1 MQPAKRTL
9 AIVALTTTTL
19 VSCAGPLPPA
29 STPTMQVEA
38 LRLYAT
44 TSAIPLLVDLTNAYA
59 ETHPLIRFDTR
70 SANYQMMV
78 EFLLSGETPYF
89 VSSHLPAD
97 SPLWAAPLGQD
108 GIAIITHPGLSV
120 SGLTVDE
127 LRAIYQGRITNWN
140 AVGGPNREIIVF
152 TREGGAGI
160 RAEFERLVMGRRAT
174 TANARIAPSS
184 ASMIE
189 SVVRQL
195 GGIGYVSMGY
205 IQPEVRALDINQT
218 RLSVDTVMENRYP
231 LRSTL
236 FIVGLAE
243 PEGEFRRFIGW
254 IQSPEGQAVLGQR
267 YAPLFAPLM
276 EP

>member
-9 AIVALTTTTL
+9 AIVALTTSTL
-19 VSCAGPLPPA
+19 VSCAGRLPPA

-44 TSAIPLLVDLTNAYA
+44 TSTMPLLADLTNAYS
-59 ETHPLIRFDTR
+59 ETHPLIRFDVR
-70 SANYQMMV
+70 SGNYQMMV
-78 EFLLSGETPYF
+78 EFLLTGDAPYF
-89 VSSHLPAD
+89 LSSHLPAD

-108 GIAIITHPGLSV
+108 GIAIITHPSLNV

-140 AVGGPNREIIVF
+140 TVGGPNREIIVF
-152 TREGGAGI
+152 TRESGAGI

-184 ASMIE
+184 SSMIE
-189 SVVRQL
+189 SIAGQT
-195 GGIGYVSMGY
+195 GAIGYVSMGY
-205 IQPEVRALDINQT
+205 IQPDVRVLDINQVSLT
-218 RLSVDTVMENRYP
+218 TDTVMENRYP
-231 LRSTL
+231 LRSTM
-236 FIVGLAE
+236 FIVGLVE
-243 PEGEFRRFIGW
+243 PEGEFRRFIAW
-254 IQSPEGQAVLGQR
+254 IQSPEGQTTLGQR